1 MATYLLLGE
10 YSIDS
15 LEEISAERTDQAEAL
30 VKQYGGRIR
39 SGYVLLG
46 APDLVLITEFRNT
59 EQAMKASIALAKL
72 LGVAFTTAPA
82 VSIEDFDKLIK
93 DL

>member
-15 LEEISAERTDQAEAL
+15 LQEISAERTDQAEAL
-30 VKQYGGRIR
+30 VKQHGGKIKC
-39 SGYVLLG
+39 GYVLLG
-46 APDLVLITEFRNT
+46 APDLVLIADFRNT

-72 LGVAFTTAPA
+72 LGISFTTAPA
-82 VSIEDFDKLIK
+82 VSIEDFDKLIT